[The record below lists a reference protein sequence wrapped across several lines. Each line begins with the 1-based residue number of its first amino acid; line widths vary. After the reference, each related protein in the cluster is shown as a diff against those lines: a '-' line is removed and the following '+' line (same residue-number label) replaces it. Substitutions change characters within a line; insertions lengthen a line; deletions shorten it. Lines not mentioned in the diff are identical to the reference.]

1 MLKILIA
8 EDDPDD
14 RDLAQEALSMTGL
27 ASEVRFVENGQEL
40 MDYLNR
46 GGAYA
51 DREPG
56 LPDLLL
62 LDLNMP
68 RMDGRVALRAIRE
81 TPALRLL
88 PVVVLT
94 TSRDIEDIRYCY
106 ETGANSFMT
115 KPSRFQDLIDAMRK
129 LEDYWANVVNLPPSN

>member
-14 RDLAQEALSMTGL
+14 RDLAEEALSMTGL
-27 ASEVRFVENGQEL
+27 ESEVCFVEDGQDL
-40 MDYLNR
+40 MDYLTRN
-46 GGAYA
+46 GAHA
-51 DREPG
+51 EREPG
-56 LPDLLL
+56 LPDLVL

-68 RMDGRVALRAIRE
+68 RMDGRVALQTIRE
-81 TPALRLL
+81 TPALRRL

-94 TSRDIEDIRYCY
+94 TSRDVEDIRYCY

-129 LEDYWANVVNLPPSN
+129 LEDYWANVVNLPPSD

>member
-68 RMDGRVALRAIRE
+68 RMDGRVALRAILE